1 MAPTRVCMRVN
12 NPFTHDARV
21 RREADALAEAG
32 YEVTVYADARPE
44 LPRSERVGDIE
55 VRRISK
61 TSRIPYWSII
71 KPLREARAD
80 IYHAHDIDSLL
91 PCLAAARLSG
101 GRAKVVYDSHELW
114 SGHAADKVHAKRGT
128 LVRAE
133 GLMLRSADALI
144 TASPAFTEEILGKYG
159 YKGPSLTLLNVPR
172 YFTDEELAPAWAARD
187 ADPKIR
193 VTSVGVFQH
202 GRGALPLIRSLEFL
216 PAGYVVELVGPIA
229 QPEYEAAMHEA
240 AAPFGDRVEF
250 VGRIPAE
257 QVVPRMAAAHISTVL
272 IEPLSRSYELTA
284 PNKVFDSIMART
296 PMVASD
302 MPTIARFVRET
313 GTGEVCDVSDP
324 KDIARAILAANDRRD
339 GYRAAAQEAAGKLN
353 WEQEKRGLVQLYAEL
368 CGGPTC

>member
-1 MAPTRVCMRVN
+1 MRVN
-12 NPFTHDARV
+12 NAFTHDARV

-32 YEVTVYADARPE
+32 YDVKVYADARPE
-44 LPRSERVGDIE
+44 LPRSERVGEIE

-61 TSRIPYWSII
+61 TSRIPYWSIAR
-71 KPLREARAD
+71 PLRDERAD

-91 PCLAAARLSG
+91 PCLIAARLSG
-101 GRAKVVYDSHELW
+101 GTAKVVYDSHELW
-114 SGHAADKVHAKRGT
+114 SGHAADKVHAKRAM

-144 TASPAFTEEILGKYG
+144 TASPAFTEVILGKYG
-159 YKGPSLTLLNVPR
+159 YRGPSLTLLNVPR
-172 YFTDEELAPAWAARD
+172 FFTDEELAPAWAARD

-202 GRGALPLIRSLEFL
+202 GRGALPLIAALEFL
-216 PAGYVVELVGPIA
+216 PAEYIVELVGPIA
-229 QPEYEAAMHEA
+229 QPEYEAAMHAA

-272 IEPLSRSYELTA
+272 IEALSQSYQLTA

-302 MPTIARFVRET
+302 MPTIARFVNET
-313 GTGEVCDVSDP
+313 GTGEVCDVTDP
-324 KDIARAILAANDRRD
+324 RDIARAIIAANDRRSE
-339 GYRAAAQEAAGKLN
+339 YREAAQAAALTLN
-353 WEQEKRGLVQLYAEL
+353 WEQEKQGLVELYAGL
-368 CGGPTC
+368 TK